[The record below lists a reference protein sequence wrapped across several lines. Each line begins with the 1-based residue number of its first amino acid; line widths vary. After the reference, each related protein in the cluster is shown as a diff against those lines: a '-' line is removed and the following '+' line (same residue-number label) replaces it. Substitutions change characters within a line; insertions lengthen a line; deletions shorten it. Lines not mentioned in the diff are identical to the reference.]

1 MDAYMLIFVAFY
13 HLFHCNYLI
22 PSSKSWP
29 STQRHSDHRKT
40 YTLV

>member
-1 MDAYMLIFVAFY
+1 
-13 HLFHCNYLI
+13 LI